1 MANTKTWCGACDE
14 ECQDHPTMCTVCGE
28 TLTSPPASSQTTNNN
43 SNSNST
49 AHAEPNDD
57 IRMQQHLLS
66 TVIMNSLQQRSNEG
80 GTGTGTRNT
89 DATTMMMNAN
99 NLAGDVWEVPTEEA
113 LDPTAGGGGTKGRP
127 TSKDCIAR
135 IPRTVL
141 DENSAILHQVSIE
154 CVPPPSSSS
163 SSSGM
168 RREPLSADAIIGEFG
183 TFPPYDITGKLVRAD
198 VDPGRMKGAV
208 VYFDRGGSTFATK
221 ARLAHSNGA
230 KDCIA
235 RIPRTV
241 LDENSAILHQVS
253 IECVPPPSNSSSSSS
268 MRREPLFAD
277 AIIGEFGRF
286 PPYDITGKLVYVRV
300 DVDVD
305 PGRMRGAVVYFD
317 RGGST
322 FATKARLAHS
332 NGAVAMIVGNNVPIW
347 PYVMKDSKREA
358 SSVTI
363 PVVMIKRSDGTKVK
377 QLLSSKENEN
387 ATVRC
392 RLLAK
397 RRGEDEGGCVVCRDR
412 FAVGDTVMRLP
423 FCSHCFHENCA
434 LYWLKSHNTCP
445 FCRRELPTDDEEYER
460 ERRGANRTHATGSSE
475 SYGDGVRNNN
485 DWETLLFG

>member
-28 TLTSPPASSQTTNNN
+28 TLTSPPASSQTTS

-80 GTGTGTRNT
+80 GTGTGN
-89 DATTMMMNAN
+89 ANAAAMMMNAN
-99 NLAGDVWEVPTEEA
+99 TLAGDVWEVPTEEA

-141 DENSAILHQVSIE
+141 DDNSAILHQVSIE
-154 CVPPPSSSS
+154 CVPPPNNSNT
-163 SSSGM
+163 SSGM

-183 TFPPYDITGKLVRAD
+183 RFPPYDITGKLVRAD
-198 VDPGRMKGAV
+198 VDPGRMK
-208 VYFDRGGSTFATK
+208 
-221 ARLAHSNGA
+221 
-230 KDCIA
+230 
-235 RIPRTV
+235 
-241 LDENSAILHQVS
+241 
-253 IECVPPPSNSSSSSS
+253 
-268 MRREPLFAD
+268 
-277 AIIGEFGRF
+277 
-286 PPYDITGKLVYVRV
+286 
-300 DVDVD
+300 
-305 PGRMRGAVVYFD
+305 GAVVYFD

-358 SSVTI
+358 ISVTI
-363 PVVMIKRSDGTKVK
+363 PVVMIKRSDGTKLK

-423 FCSHCFHENCA
+423 FCSHCFHESCA

-460 ERRGANRTHATGSSE
+460 ERRGANRTHATGGSE
-475 SYGDGVRNNN
+475 LNGDGVRNNN

>member
-49 AHAEPNDD
+49 DHAEPNDD

-89 DATTMMMNAN
+89 DAAAMMMNAN
-99 NLAGDVWEVPTEEA
+99 SLAGDVWEVPTEEA

-198 VDPGRMKGAV
+198 VDPGRMK
-208 VYFDRGGSTFATK
+208 
-221 ARLAHSNGA
+221 
-230 KDCIA
+230 
-235 RIPRTV
+235 
-241 LDENSAILHQVS
+241 
-253 IECVPPPSNSSSSSS
+253 
-268 MRREPLFAD
+268 
-277 AIIGEFGRF
+277 
-286 PPYDITGKLVYVRV
+286 
-300 DVDVD
+300 
-305 PGRMRGAVVYFD
+305 GAVVYFD